1 MLEAFFNIHSDKSK
15 AKEMQRSL
23 HNGRK
28 SLQSKNRSPQ
38 NCQKLAKGPS
48 KKKKKSVPTGKQTR
62 LRANLLIAVARGR
75 PNQLKKPSK

>member
-1 MLEAFFNIHSDKSK
+1 MLEAFLNIHSDKSK

-48 KKKKKSVPTGKQTR
+48 KKKKKKECSYWKTDQSQGKLANCSCSRPAKPTQK
-62 LRANLLIAVARGR
+62 A
-75 PNQLKKPSK
+75 K